1 MNAMKLKRI
10 KVEIENWITESNK
23 VGRSLPERLVLL
35 GKAEKM
41 LIDLN
46 GKLERFFNFVD
57 ED

>member
-1 MNAMKLKRI
+1 MKLKRI